1 MPITI
6 YSTPTCAF
14 CHMVK
19 EYLKDKDIT
28 YTEKDISRDEE
39 GMHWVLDHTG
49 QLAVPVIDIDGTVI
63 VGFDRPKTDA
73 VLREHTYL
81 T

>member
-1 MPITI
+1 MITI

-28 YTEKDISRDEE
+28 YTERDITKDEE
-39 GMHWVLDHTG
+39 GMHWVLNNTG
-49 QLAVPVIDIDGTVI
+49 QLAVPVTDIDGTII
-63 VGFDRPKTDA
+63 VGFDRPRIDEA
-73 VLREHTYL
+73 LREKAYIA
-81 T
+81 